1 MELIDTY
8 RHKGLRR
15 KLIDQ
20 LRTKGIQDERVLD
33 AIDRVPRHFF
43 LSSAFLEFAYENRA
57 FAIGAGQTISHPST
71 VARQTELLKLE
82 RGDKVLEIGT
92 GSGYQ
97 TCVLCEMGAKV
108 WSIER
113 QKELCD
119 AAGPLIYQL
128 GYRPNLY
135 FGDGYKGKPAFAPFD
150 KILVTCGAPS
160 VPTEL
165 LKQLR
170 IGGIMVIPVG
180 DGETQI
186 MYEITRVAD
195 NEYTRH
201 EHGTFSFVPMLADRS
216 RQ

>member
-1 MELIDTY
+1 MELTDTY

-15 KLIDQ
+15 KLIEQ
-20 LRTKGIQDERVLD
+20 LRGIGIQDERVLA

-57 FAIGAGQTISHPST
+57 FSIGAGQTISHPST
-71 VARQTELLKLE
+71 VARQSELLKVK

-97 TCVLCEMGAKV
+97 TCVLCELGAKV

-113 QKELCD
+113 QKELYD
-119 AAGPLIYQL
+119 TAGPLINQL

-135 FGDGYKGKPAFAPFD
+135 FGDGYKGKPAFAPYD

-170 IGGIMVIPVG
+170 IGGTMIIPVG
-180 DGETQI
+180 EGETQI
-186 MYEITRVAD
+186 MYEITRLAE
-195 NEYTRH
+195 NEYTRN
-201 EHGTFSFVPMLADRS
+201 EHGTFSFVPMLSDRS
-216 RQ
+216 R